1 MLAVTTSSSA
11 PSRTSRDLRYAL
23 RGRPGA
29 AHSRWPGCGDRKFQ
43 LRSRTPGTRSRQA
56 AAPAPLR
63 PADGRVLP
71 KHLPGQCR
79 ARCPHRSPA
88 TTRLGHGTNTIARR
102 HPRRP
107 RRPRPLPA
115 TPPSNGHRP
124 APRPRTPAAAAE
136 PTNTAADH
144 HFARH
149 HHAEP
154 AALRAPAAPPAAFG
168 TRRRRSRPL
177 PPRRSRSMPSPRL
190 HQLPRAASRRLRSQS
205 DALGR
210 RGREAG
216 VDERAP
222 RSTLTA

>member
-1 MLAVTTSSSA
+1 VGDPEQLIPDGRDAGIGSSSCGPGPQEPDPA
-11 PSRTSRDLRYAL
+11 KLPPRRPFGQRMAAFCPSTCRASVA
-23 RGRPGA
+23 PGA
-29 AHSRWPGCGDRKFQ
+29 H
-43 LRSRTPGTRSRQA
+43 T
-56 AAPAPLR
+56 APPQR
-63 PADGRVLP
+63 PD
-71 KHLPGQCR
+71 
-79 ARCPHRSPA
+79 
-88 TTRLGHGTNTIARR
+88 LGHGTNTIARR
-102 HPRRP
+102 PPRRR

-115 TPPSNGHRP
+115 TPPSNGQRP

-154 AALRAPAAPPAAFG
+154 AALRAPAAPLAAFG
-168 TRRRRSRPL
+168 TRRRRRSRPL